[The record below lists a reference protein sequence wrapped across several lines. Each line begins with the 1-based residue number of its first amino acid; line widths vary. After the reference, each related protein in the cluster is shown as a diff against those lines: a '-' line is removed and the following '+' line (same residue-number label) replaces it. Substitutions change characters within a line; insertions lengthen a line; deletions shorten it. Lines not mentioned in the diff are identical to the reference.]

1 MRCSIL
7 PQIAM
12 TRKPSPLVVDAR
24 GLACPQP
31 VLMLRAALRDAPA
44 GARVRLLATDP
55 LAGVDVKAWCAR
67 SGNALV
73 GEREGADAVEYE
85 VEKR

>member
-1 MRCSIL
+1 MRSRIL

-12 TRKPSPLVVDAR
+12 PRKPSATVVDAR
-24 GLACPQP
+24 GLACPEP
-31 VLMLRAALRDAPA
+31 VLLLRAALRDATA
-44 GARVRLLATDP
+44 GARVLLLATDP

-67 SGNALV
+67 SGNAFV
-73 GEREGADAVEYE
+73 AERSAGDVVEFE